1 MAYFRGN
8 PYIWSDSGDNL
19 HIWMEAPDLS
29 CGELEGR
36 WKAAINVPARVFDQL
51 AVMRVAELIRDG
63 RVKQVIAEAIKEQ
76 GGNGGCSAL
85 EAGFLFGKRKR

>member
-1 MAYFRGN
+1 MWRIGGSVEGGN
-8 PYIWSDSGDNL
+8 QRPG
-19 HIWMEAPDLS
+19 
-29 CGELEGR
+29 
-36 WKAAINVPARVFDQL
+36 RVFDQL